1 MLLPCLI
8 PASLEAPTFASFFLL
23 FGFIDFFFSS
33 FFLFLSLLP
42 FSFQFSIIPIL
53 VISYCCKLDHLR
65 VVNEVVCGERYV
77 LWINNYERKKE
88 EAVWA
93 EEDSEL

>member
-1 MLLPCLI
+1 M
-8 PASLEAPTFASFFLL
+8 L

-65 VVNEVVCGERYV
+65 VVNEAVCGERYV

-93 EEDSEL
+93 EEDGEL